1 MGSCNRELIRNVRA
15 CKTAAQERE
24 CIAKECAAIRT
35 AFKDDDDNP
44 HRHRNVAKL
53 LFIHM
58 LGYPTHFG
66 QARPQA
72 TGYFHPLAMHVA
84 GHDLIPYAVQMECLK
99 LVASQKFTEK
109 RIGYLALMLLLDEN
123 QEVSHAL
130 RNRLRSK
137 CFDLHMARD
146 ANTGPCHRAVPTVA
160 MHGRLLDRRC

>member
-1 MGSCNRELIRNVRA
+1 MSIRLRYFPFHRRVSEPNPVLPLIALANLSAAPLSGGAGSALVLRGARTCVALYAPSLSVLVGPAPQVPALAMGSCLRELIRNVRA

-66 QARPQA
+66 QAR
-72 TGYFHPLAMHVA
+72 
-84 GHDLIPYAVQMECLK
+84 
-99 LVASQKFTEK
+99 
-109 RIGYLALMLLLDEN
+109 
-123 QEVSHAL
+123 
-130 RNRLRSK
+130 
-137 CFDLHMARD
+137 
-146 ANTGPCHRAVPTVA
+146 
-160 MHGRLLDRRC
+160 